1 MASVGSRRSVKLGRM
16 GLLDGKVGLVTGAG
30 HGMGRAHAVRMAE
43 EGADVILCDICAP
56 VPQTSAPMA
65 TYEELRETADLVE
78 KVGGRAV
85 FGVADV
91 RDRGALQRVVDEGLS
106 MFGHLDVVSANA
118 GIWRPNWFLDI
129 DDDEYRAVMDINVGG
144 VWNTCKVVV
153 PPMVE
158 RGRGGSIVITS
169 SAAGLRGQAPWSHY
183 VTSKHAVVGLMRA
196 LANEL
201 AAHSIRVNTVHPT
214 GVDTFMAHQPDAAW
228 AFEQPLAQASGTNML
243 PIQFLQAEDVSN
255 AVVWLMS
262 DQAQWI
268 TGVML
273 PVDAG
278 STNKP

>member
-1 MASVGSRRSVKLGRM
+1 M

-30 HGMGRAHAVRMAE
+30 HGMGRAHAARMAE

-106 MFGHLDVVSANA
+106 TFGHIDVVSANA

-129 DDDEYRAVMDINVGG
+129 DDDEFRAVMDINVGG

-201 AAHSIRVNTVHPT
+201 APHSIRVNTVHPT
-214 GVDTFMAHQPDAAW
+214 GVDTFMARQPDAAW

-268 TGVML
+268 TGVTL